1 MPIVGSNII
10 SKISAAALEAIA
22 IGSAYAVE
30 KTRIPGKFLFTSSA
44 VTRPSSMLTAT
55 TITTKIRVTKQA
67 VIKRF

>member
-44 VTRPSSMLTAT
+44 VTRPS
-55 TITTKIRVTKQA
+55 IQA
-67 VIKRF
+67 

>member
-22 IGSAYAVE
+22 IVSAYAVE

-44 VTRPSSMLTAT
+44 VTRPS
-55 TITTKIRVTKQA
+55 IQA
-67 VIKRF
+67 